1 MYFRSNKKKGFSLIE
16 LIIALTIML
25 ILVGI
30 AAFFLE
36 DYIYKSK
43 VAKAQQDLDMFGA
56 AINLYDAVESSP
68 FKAYNYN
75 SDGNP
80 NGIFSWYAANVAT
93 SAAKWSTM
101 GGTDQA
107 WGDYSKNS
115 LTTLVGT
122 YLKTVPKD
130 PWGSQYVLNT
140 AAGYVASLGTDM
152 KTSPMGNSNGMTEY
166 GRERDIVRYYLG
178 DAVMLSRVEIN
189 DVNNNGT
196 IDGGEFVDFIFN
208 KDIQYSGVN
217 NTAFLGADKE
227 TDAPTAGITTTAL
240 TNATPMRIKDNG
252 RVIRFGY
259 TAGIP
264 LSSINGKWFTVDS
277 AAGKI
282 FDMDPM
288 FNAKADGATPGRTVV
303 STSNAP
309 RQAKVKIY

>member
-43 VAKAQQDLDMFGA
+43 VAKANQDLDMFGA

-80 NGIFSWYAANVAT
+80 NGIFSWYAANVGT
-93 SAAKWSTM
+93 SADFWSTM

-130 PWGSQYVLNT
+130 PWGSQYILNT
-140 AAGYVASLGTDM
+140 AAGYVASLGTDL
-152 KTSPMGNSNGMTEY
+152 KTAAMGNTNGMTEY

-196 IDGGEFVDFIFN
+196 IDANEFVDFIFN
-208 KDIQYSGVN
+208 KDIQYSGV
-217 NTAFLGADKE
+217 TRTSFTVADKE
-227 TDAPTAGITTTAL
+227 TDTQAQVAAPVL
-240 TNATPMRIKDNG
+240 DNAVPMRIKDNG
-252 RVIRFGY
+252 RVIRFGFS
-259 TAGIP
+259 AGVP
-264 LSSINGKWFTVDS
+264 LSSINGKWFAVGT
-277 AAGKI
+277 ATPTI

-288 FNAKADGATPGRTVV
+288 FNAKGDGATIGRTVV

-309 RQAKVKIY
+309 RQAKVKVY

>member
-1 MYFRSNKKKGFSLIE
+1 MHFRSMRKKGFSLIE
-16 LIIALTIML
+16 LVISLSIML

-30 AAFFLE
+30 AEYFFD
-36 DYIYKSK
+36 DYVFKSK
-43 VAKAQQDLDMFGA
+43 VAKAQQELDMFA
-56 AINLYDAVESSP
+56 DALNLYDAVESSP

-75 SDGNP
+75 SDGQP
-80 NGIFSWYAANVAT
+80 NGIFSWYAANVGT
-93 SAAKWSTM
+93 SADFWSTM

-208 KDIQYSGVN
+208 KDIQYSGVDK
-217 NTAFLGADKE
+217 TAFLVADKE
-227 TDAPTAGITTTAL
+227 ADTPAAI
-240 TNATPMRIKDNG
+240 ATPVLDNSVAMRIKDNG
-252 RVIRFGY
+252 RVIRFGFS
-259 TAGIP
+259 AGVP
-264 LSSINGKWFTVDS
+264 LSSINGKWFTVDT
-277 AAGKI
+277 ATPKI

-288 FNAKADGATPGRTVV
+288 FNAKGDGATIGRTVV
-303 STSNAP
+303 STSNTP

>member
-43 VAKAQQDLDMFGA
+43 VAKANQDLDMFAA
-56 AINLYDAVESSP
+56 AINLYDAVENSP

-75 SDGNP
+75 SDGQP

-93 SAAKWSTM
+93 SAAEWSTM
-101 GGTDQA
+101 GGASTA
-107 WGDYSKNS
+107 WNDYSKNS
-115 LTTLVGT
+115 LSSLVGT

-130 PWGSQYVLNT
+130 PWGSTYVLNT

-152 KTSPMGNSNGMTEY
+152 KTSTLGDTNGITEF

-178 DAVMLSRVEIN
+178 EPLILARVDIY
-189 DVNNNGT
+189 DKNNNGT
-196 IDGGEFVDFIFN
+196 IDAGEFVDFVFN
-208 KDIQYSGVN
+208 KDIQA
-217 NTAFLGADKE
+217 TATYNALQNSDTE
-227 TDAPTAGITTTAL
+227 TGTYTTL
-240 TNATPMRIKDNG
+240 DTNSSLSSATPMRPLDNG
-252 RVIRFGY
+252 RVLRFGFS
-259 TAGIP
+259 AGAP
-264 LSSINGKWFTVDS
+264 LSEFNGKWFRIDT
-277 AAGKI
+277 AATTPI
-282 FDMDPM
+282 LDMDPM
-288 FNAKADGATPGRTVV
+288 YCAKGDAATIGKKIVDGTN
-303 STSNAP
+303 SP